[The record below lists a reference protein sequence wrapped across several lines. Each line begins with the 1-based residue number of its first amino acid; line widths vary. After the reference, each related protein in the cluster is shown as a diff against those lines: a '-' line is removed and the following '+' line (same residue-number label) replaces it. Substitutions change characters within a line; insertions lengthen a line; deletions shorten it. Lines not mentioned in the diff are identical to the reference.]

1 VSCAPWLA
9 TGRHFLLLA
18 DDMDLATARQHIQS
32 CLERMH
38 ALYTKPVFD
47 EWAILALGAKHGG
60 VLAYSGPR
68 VENFQRELAEDVEP
82 LRALVADRQLGVGD
96 FEFTSEGVGK
106 RHDALLK
113 VGAASYLVCN
123 HTGKSMTDIRTD
135 ARWLKAQAVFFE
147 LSEKFRADPLAG

>member
-1 VSCAPWLA
+1 
-9 TGRHFLLLA
+9 
-18 DDMDLATARQHIQS
+18 
-32 CLERMH
+32 
-38 ALYTKPVFD
+38 
-47 EWAILALGAKHGG
+47 
-60 VLAYSGPR
+60 
-68 VENFQRELAEDVEP
+68 VEDFQRELPADVEP
-82 LRALVADRQLGVGD
+82 LRALVADRKLEVGD

-123 HTGKSMTDIRTD
+123 HTGKSMTEIRAD